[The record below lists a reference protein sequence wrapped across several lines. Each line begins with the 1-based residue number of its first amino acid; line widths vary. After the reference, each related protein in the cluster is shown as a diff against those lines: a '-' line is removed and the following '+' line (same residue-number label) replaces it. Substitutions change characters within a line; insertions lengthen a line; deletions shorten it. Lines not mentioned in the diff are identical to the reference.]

1 MTKEIESFEIVWVKA
16 IHIKIQ
22 DRPQFKDDEKL
33 NLQLDESRVAL
44 QVTTQSTFCQMH
56 RWAKNW
62 LHILT

>member
-56 RWAKNW
+56 R
-62 LHILT
+62 